1 MPSTAT
7 SNLTLQYTP
16 PAGPSNSATAVFSV
30 ATAHNAQSVSNLDI
44 TSGTPPA
51 TDFVVPFGSVASA
64 KILIIENATQDD
76 IGIQLNTSGTD
87 IFHLGPGGVFMVSMS
102 SDPSVTP
109 LIDAT
114 VQILTSPTT
123 TQSVK
128 TFVFGD

>member
-1 MPSTAT
+1 MASTAT
-7 SNLTLQYTP
+7 TNLTLQYTP
-16 PAGPSNSATAVFSV
+16 PAGPANSATATFSV

-44 TSGTPPA
+44 TSGTAPA
-51 TDFVVPFGSVASA
+51 TTFAVPFGSVASA

-76 IGIQLNTSGTD
+76 IGIQLNTSGSD
-87 IFHLGPGGVFMVSMS
+87 IFHLTAGGTFQIAMS
-102 SDPSVTP
+102 ADPSVTP
-109 LIDAT
+109 LVDAT